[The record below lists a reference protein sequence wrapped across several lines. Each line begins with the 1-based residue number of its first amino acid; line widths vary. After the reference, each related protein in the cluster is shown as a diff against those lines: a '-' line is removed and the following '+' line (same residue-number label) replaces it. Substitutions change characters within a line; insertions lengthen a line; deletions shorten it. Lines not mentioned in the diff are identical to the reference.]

1 MDQPRK
7 IAKPT
12 RGQLNGKLSVLTDAS
27 VVSSYYICIAVC
39 ICLYTYGVYF
49 LFGDMHILVH
59 GSLLYNVHIYVY
71 IYMCVTTAVC
81 MCMYICMVIRYS
93 KGKDQP
99 SKVANPARGQLAEQ
113 GK

>member
-39 ICLYTYGVYF
+39 ICLIYTYEVYF
-49 LFGDMHILVH
+49 LFGDMHIRARFTAVQCA
-59 GSLLYNVHIYVY
+59 Y
-71 IYMCVTTAVC
+71 IYMCDYSG
-81 MCMYICMVIRYS
+81 MYVYVYMYGHQI
-93 KGKDQP
+93 
-99 SKVANPARGQLAEQ
+99 
-113 GK
+113 